1 MTKRVLIDDI
11 NKVKEFVTHTL
22 KCRGEVVAISG
33 KYRVDGRSI
42 MGLLSLNLSEPIV
55 IEYDEDDCEL
65 IDVLVGKFYVR

>member
-1 MTKRVLIDDI
+1 MTKRILINDI
-11 NKVKEFVTHTL
+11 GKVKEFVTHAM
-22 KCRGEVVAISG
+22 KCRRDVTAVSG

>member
-22 KCRGEVVAISG
+22 KCRGEVVAVSD

-55 IEYDEDDCEL
+55 IEYDEEDSEL
-65 IDVLVGKFYVR
+65 LNALVGKFYVR